1 MKWFDILKRF
11 SRQGYSHAP
20 SVDRAKKIIMD
31 SDFDNFGP
39 SQQFYL
45 MVFGYFREIEPLEGG
60 LNDYHV
66 ALDELVDE
74 NKLFIDKEGRPRKT
88 PPTVGYDTDLT
99 RVKETARML
108 TRMGKTPSKHL
119 IMDELD
125 LTEWKPEWDSL
136 FKK

>member
-1 MKWFDILKRF
+1 MNWQEILKKV
-11 SRQGYSHAP
+11 SRQTYHHAP

-31 SDFDNFGP
+31 SKYTSF
-39 SQQFYL
+39 SRRQAYYA
-45 MVFGYFREIEPLEGG
+45 MVFGEFRQMKPLEGG

-66 ALDELVDE
+66 AIDELVDE
-74 NKLFIDKEGRPRKT
+74 NKLFIDNEGLARKT

-99 RVKETARML
+99 KVKETARML
-108 TRMGKTPSKHL
+108 TRMGKTPSKNL